1 MFDLVIGADGIRGK
15 VREAMFGPYA
25 PKYGGIRIILGCTK
39 EGDALGSDAR

>member
-25 PKYGGIRIILGCTK
+25 PKYGGIRIIFGCTK